1 VPLPFSVR
9 LLVDT
14 MKNPMGSNIKLKA
27 SDGHEFGA
35 YVSEAK
41 AVFHSAVVVIQEI
54 FGVNSHIRSVVDD
67 YAGQGF
73 YAIAPAL
80 FDRVQP
86 DLELTYEQPG
96 IGRGRD
102 AAGKIKLDIALLDV
116 AAAIRYAAQVPGVAT
131 VAVLGFCWG
140 GTLAWL
146 AATRLNPAAAV
157 GYYGGQIAK
166 YAAEVP
172 TCPVLLH
179 FGEKDQHIGP
189 EEIATIRQAHP
200 DIPMFLYDAGHGF
213 NCDQRKDYDPPSAVL
228 ARQRTLDFFRAHL

>member
-1 VPLPFSVR
+1 
-9 LLVDT
+9 
-14 MKNPMGSNIKLKA
+14 MGSKIKLTA

-35 YVSEAK
+35 YFSESK
-41 AVFHSAVVVIQEI
+41 APFHSAVVVIQEI

-67 YAGQGF
+67 YAGQEF

-80 FDRVQP
+80 FDRVRA
-86 DLELTYEQPG
+86 DLELTYEQPD
-96 IGRGRD
+96 IARGSNT
-102 AAGKIKLDIALLDV
+102 AGQIKLDTALLDV
-116 AAAIRYAAQVPGVAT
+116 AAAIQHAALVSGVAK
-131 VAVLGFCWG
+131 VGVLGFCWG

-166 YAAEVP
+166 YAAEAP

-179 FGEKDQHIGP
+179 FGKKDQHIGP
-189 EEIATIRQAHP
+189 EEIATIKQAHP
-200 DIPMFLYDAGHGF
+200 NLPIFLYDAGHGF
-213 NCDQRKDYDPPSAVL
+213 NCDQRKDYDPPSATL

>member
-1 VPLPFSVR
+1 

-14 MKNPMGSNIKLKA
+14 IENPMGSKIKLTA

-35 YVSEAK
+35 YVSEPK
-41 AVFHSAVVVIQEI
+41 APFRSAVVVIQEI

-67 YAGQGF
+67 DAGQGF

-86 DLELTYEQPG
+86 DLELTYEQPD

-102 AAGKIKLDIALLDV
+102 AAGKIKLDTALLDI
-116 AAAIRYAAQVPGVAT
+116 AAAIHHAVQVPRIAKVG
-131 VAVLGFCWG
+131 VLGFCWG

-146 AATRLNPAAAV
+146 AATRLNPAATV

-166 YAAEVP
+166 FATEVP

-189 EEIATIRQAHP
+189 GEIATIKQAHP
-200 DIPMFLYDAGHGF
+200 DIPIFLYDAGHGF
-213 NCDQRKDYDPPSAVL
+213 NCDQRKDYDPPSAAL
-228 ARQRTLDFFRAHL
+228 ARQRTLDFVRADL